1 MLYTGPTHRGDR
13 SGCKKVTLFGSDCYD
28 GLNAVWGSKT
38 HRGDRSRCKKVT
50 LFGSDCDDGLN
61 AV

>member
-13 SGCKKVTLFGSDCYD
+13 SE
-28 GLNAVWGSKT
+28 
-38 HRGDRSRCKKVT
+38 CKKVT

-61 AV
+61 AVIEVPNLGAS